1 MNKILKSL
9 FFTFGIIF
17 SLYLILPGPSL
28 PPPDLP
34 DSLKSDEP
42 GDTIQL
48 INVSAYYTEKD
59 RETVIKF
66 YQDYFSRSSF
76 LNIPLPTIR
85 LNHPPETAK
94 TIIKDTMQTYY
105 LEELAHPLRESLF
118 INGFEWEKDVFTP
131 VEKRAKNKMIYRGIV
146 WPAKI
151 TLKWS
156 GSNTLVRLAVFWPA
170 WILFGFCLG
179 LFIQQIKLTFKNIFF
194 KK

>member
-1 MNKILKSL
+1 MNKILKFL
-9 FFTFGIIF
+9 FFAFGVIF

-48 INVSAYYTEKD
+48 TNVSAYYTEKD
-59 RETVIKF
+59 RKSVIRF

-76 LNIPLPTIR
+76 LNFPLLTIN
-85 LNHPPETAK
+85 LNHPPELAK

-105 LEELAHPLRESLF
+105 LEELIHPFRESLF
-118 INGFEWEKDVFTP
+118 INGFEWENDVFTP
-131 VEKRAKNKMIYRGIV
+131 VGKRAKNKMIYRGIV

-156 GSNTLVRLAVFWPA
+156 TSGTIARVAIFWFS
-170 WILFGFCLG
+170 WSLFGFIFG
-179 LFIQQIKLTFKNIFF
+179 LFFQQTELFFKNLFS